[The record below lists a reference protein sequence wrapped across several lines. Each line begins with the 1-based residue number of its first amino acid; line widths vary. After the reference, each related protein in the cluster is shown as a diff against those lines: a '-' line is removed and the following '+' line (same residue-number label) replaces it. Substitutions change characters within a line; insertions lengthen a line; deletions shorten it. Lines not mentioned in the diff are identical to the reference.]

1 MKLKF
6 GQDFE
11 VEILFK
17 LEFKK
22 LGKMTQASCCW
33 AGEPVKNY
41 LAVFF
46 SLRGVVWWGYPFALC
61 INNPKYQPVSLYN
74 SSFRNIQL
82 SQLDLF
88 SSSIYQNIQNSKM
101 CYISNLICGTFIS
114 INMWGAI
121 SFGIFVINFS
131 KKDLHS
137 KVKNLNATQNGKSS
151 EESHR
156 ATNKTKLAHKGY
168 LFSKDYDL
176 LEKHRFSKSP
186 KLP

>member
-1 MKLKF
+1 MFSCQSIQNIFVEIMKLKF

-11 VEILFK
+11 IEILFK

-61 INNPKYQPVSLYN
+61 INNPKYQPVSLYY

-101 CYISNLICGTFIS
+101 CYISNLICGTFIYQYVRHYFLWDFCYKLFQKRS
-114 INMWGAI
+114 
-121 SFGIFVINFS
+121 SQQS
-131 KKDLHS
+131 KESQCHS
-137 KVKNLNATQNGKSS
+137 EWKIQWRVPSCHQ
-151 EESHR
+151 
-156 ATNKTKLAHKGY
+156 
-168 LFSKDYDL
+168 
-176 LEKHRFSKSP
+176 
-186 KLP
+186 